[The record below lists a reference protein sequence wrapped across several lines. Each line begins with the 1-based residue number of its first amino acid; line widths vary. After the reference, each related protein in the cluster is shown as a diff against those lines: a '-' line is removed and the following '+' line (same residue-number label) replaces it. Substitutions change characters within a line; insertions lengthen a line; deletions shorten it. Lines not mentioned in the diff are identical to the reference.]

1 MAAKLTKRWYT
12 SRFFSYGPNSVSDNL
27 QTSNHHW
34 TGDMTDTRTDGGFI
48 KDWKKR
54 IREHTSATTNVSG
67 VRWKV
72 ERVPTSGSVTQ
83 SLRSSSGLGPYISTV
98 RYNGYPWP
106 ARTQAWSPASSI
118 SDGVAEREATK
129 KFYRKINQQKKALEG
144 LVFMGELRETLRM
157 LRNPA
162 KSLFD
167 SAQRD
172 YLGALQK
179 RKKRDPKNWARG
191 LSGAWLEW
199 AFGVLPLTSDIKNIL
214 DGMDRFNA
222 DPIRTKVITGVGRQT
237 EKSTANSEHVWSPDN
252 NELVFTGLTRYSLK
266 QKVKFRGCYMRER
279 SEIKNLSES
288 QKLADTFGVNAREFI
303 PAAWELM
310 PWSFL
315 IDYFSNIGDILE
327 QTFVNLENMR
337 WINKTV
343 VDESLTEIH
352 SNLNH
357 ARTAAAIFFAG
368 WSQIVS
374 SSPGA
379 DARVS
384 VNRVG
389 FSRGAGGLYVSP
401 FVLEIPGSLQKWLNI
416 TALGIQANSIHPQR
430 FMRFARG

>member
-1 MAAKLTKRWYT
+1 
-12 SRFFSYGPNSVSDNL
+12 
-27 QTSNHHW
+27 
-34 TGDMTDTRTDGGFI
+34 
-48 KDWKKR
+48 
-54 IREHTSATTNVSG
+54 
-67 VRWKV
+67 
-72 ERVPTSGSVTQ
+72 
-83 SLRSSSGLGPYISTV
+83 
-98 RYNGYPWP
+98 
-106 ARTQAWSPASSI
+106 
-118 SDGVAEREATK
+118 
-129 KFYRKINQQKKALEG
+129 
-144 LVFMGELRETLRM
+144 
-157 LRNPA
+157 
-162 KSLFD
+162 
-167 SAQRD
+167 
-172 YLGALQK
+172 
-179 RKKRDPKNWARG
+179 
-191 LSGAWLEW
+191 
-199 AFGVLPLTSDIKNIL
+199 
-214 DGMDRFNA
+214 MDRFNA

-327 QTFVNLENMR
+327 QTFVSLENMR